1 MTLVYFLRLT
11 LFISKYMGSIKKQP
25 VDCWFHI
32 TAFVHQVTRIS
43 HTHTRLVPWSQG
55 GSSSRL
61 AATSHLRSTLVLMR
75 VKDSVEKETIT
86 TESSLR
92 EYIQKRLTLI
102 RLHRTIEVHFFPL
115 CCMEI
120 KAEFCVPDIRMY
132 PVWICGL
139 TLPSLYKTFFFKK
152 PIKLKNSV
160 CFRRCAISKDFPQH
174 LWDLIY
180 QQDTTHGERRHSDE
194 CFACLNLSSITT
206 YETVFWGRW
215 LPVEA
220 VLKSPIW
227 CAS

>member
-61 AATSHLRSTLVLMR
+61 AATSLLRSTLVLMR

-152 PIKLKNSV
+152 ANKAEELCLFSQV
-160 CFRRCAISKDFPQH
+160 CHFKRLPAAPLRF
-174 LWDLIY
+174 DLSTGHNTWW
-180 QQDTTHGERRHSDE
+180 TTA
-194 CFACLNLSSITT
+194 FWWVFCLFEFVLHHHIWNCILGQMASS
-206 YETVFWGRW
+206 GG
-215 LPVEA
+215 
-220 VLKSPIW
+220 S
-227 CAS
+227 S